1 MISEPGVD
9 HPEEQ
14 SEAEVTLSSRG
25 VSVSTR
31 VEVVGSGSL
40 AVRPSVGEYVEQV
53 VVTEGDAVEVFWIC
67 GDETRALPAEVVAVE
82 HGAAPRW
89 RLRTTG
95 PAEVTQRRTAVRARL
110 ALPVEVGYG
119 SVEVEG
125 ESVDLSE
132 AGLRVAAE
140 GFGVPPETG
149 ATVDLL
155 VQLEDAPL
163 TTEAE
168 VVRLQTRGTRWLLS
182 LRFVGLPEREGDR
195 VRRRVFQA
203 LREERAKRGA

>member
-14 SEAEVTLSSRG
+14 TKAEVTLTSRG

-31 VEVVGSGSL
+31 VEMVSGGVL
-40 AVRPSVGEYVEQV
+40 TVRPSVSEFVDEAV
-53 VVTEGDAVEVFWIC
+53 VVPGDAVEVFWIA
-67 GDETRALPAEVVAVE
+67 DEETRALPAEVVDVE
-82 HGAAPRW
+82 QGAAVRW

-95 PAEVTQRRTAVRARL
+95 PAGVSQRRKAVRARL
-110 ALPVEVGYG
+110 TLPAGVGFS
-119 SVEVEG
+119 SVEIVG

-132 AGLRVAAE
+132 AGLRVTAE
-140 GFGVPPETG
+140 GFGAPPENG
-149 ATVDLL
+149 DQVDLVL
-155 VQLEDAPL
+155 EMEDAPL
-163 TTEAE
+163 RTRAE
-168 VVRLQTRGTRWLLS
+168 VVRLQARGTRWLLS

-203 LREERAKRGA
+203 LREERAKRPD